1 MSLSLVWAI
10 HRIIYAL
17 KKIFICAGPISG
29 TRFDTIYFGRDL
41 DRGWGWWDDM
51 VKKTTEWVDKGVKE
65 VEKGVN
71 TIKDGASD
79 VLDDI
84 GNGISDAWDGFV
96 DDLEQIKFINET
108 IHTIEF
114 GAKVA
119 QAIAKCQNLASA
131 STVLNKIRKDAVAVI
146 KPILDKGNLKQ
157 QVENGAINDVLT
169 GLFNRNVDHVQEL
182 LHCLDDVVLL
192 DRALPA
198 ISISVAPQGSMYT
211 YKYFFIFSSANISII
226 FYQNSNISF

>member
-10 HRIIYAL
+10 HKIYEL
-17 KKIFICAGPISG
+17 KKIFICAGLPISG

-41 DRGWGWWDDM
+41 DRGWGWWDNI
-51 VKKTTEWVDKGVKE
+51 VKKTTEWVDKGVKA
-65 VEKGVN
+65 VENGV
-71 TIKDGASD
+71 KDVANGVSD

-84 GNGISDAWDGFV
+84 V
-96 DDLEQIKFINET
+96 EDLEQVKFINET

-131 STVLNKIRKDAVAVI
+131 STVLSKIRKDAVAVI
-146 KPILDKGNLKQ
+146 KPILDKGNLKK

-169 GLFNRNVDHVQEL
+169 GLFDRNVDHVQEL
-182 LHCLDDVVLL
+182 LHCLDDV
-192 DRALPA
+192 LPGPPQA
-198 ISISVAPQGSMYT
+198 VSIAVSPSGSMYILINIPYQKFSEEMFLT
-211 YKYFFIFSSANISII
+211 SSSLFSSESHL
-226 FYQNSNISF
+226 

>member
-1 MSLSLVWAI
+1 M
-10 HRIIYAL
+10 
-17 KKIFICAGPISG
+17 
-29 TRFDTIYFGRDL
+29 
-41 DRGWGWWDDM
+41 DRGWGWWDNI

-211 YKYFFIFSSANISII
+211 YKYFFHILI
-226 FYQNSNISF
+226 YQRQYNF

>member
-51 VKKTTEWVDKGVKE
+51 VKKTTEWVDKGVKAVENGVKDVANGAKEILGDVVEGLEE
-65 VEKGVN
+65 VN
-71 TIKDGASD
+71 
-79 VLDDI
+79 
-84 GNGISDAWDGFV
+84 
-96 DDLEQIKFINET
+96 FINET

-131 STVLNKIRKDAVAVI
+131 SIVLNKIRKDAVAVI

-192 DRALPA
+192 DRASPA